1 MAHALGNII
10 RPDPTTPTHP
20 VAVIV
25 IVPVYRGLDMTRA
38 CILAAMPGI
47 IAAPNARLVAI
58 NDASPEPGM
67 QAMLGALAA
76 QWPDVLTVLENPSNQ
91 GFVASVNRGLAY
103 YPDHDAVFLNSD
115 VVVPENWLQRLVN
128 EAYLRRDI
136 GTVTPFSNNATL
148 CSFPYFMQDNA
159 PVLGLDVDAIDAAF
173 RDGTLPCI
181 EAPTGVGSCMY
192 VRRACLDAIGPL
204 NEDRFGRGY
213 GEENDLCQRALKH
226 GWINSLSPNLYVHHQ
241 GGVSFSSEKQALTA
255 TAGRVMDQLHPNY
268 HTDIHAFIAKD
279 PLRTARLQRHVR
291 LLAITHL
298 PKILHVSHAL
308 GGGVAQHIDELAQHF
323 SKQAAHILLT
333 PYENRGAV
341 SVTLGTDTGANRLI
355 FRTPKDFRALVDLL
369 TTIGVSA
376 VHIHH
381 TAGLGPEILGLADA
395 LGVTQL
401 LTVHDF
407 SGLETEL
414 PPPNQARPSPR
425 GQGLSSQFQ
434 NIARRSDCVIF
445 PSNATK
451 RPFAHALGLDPAK
464 LVVAPH
470 IEADGTSN
478 LQPAPFVKTLT
489 YKIGVLGALGRGKGA
504 DRLDQIAARA
514 KRLGLAMSF
523 HLIGYAYKS
532 LRAVTV
538 SGPYPAQALPSL
550 IQQHELD
557 ALFFPNQSPET
568 YSYTL
573 SRALQAGLPILA
585 PDLGAF
591 SERLSGRPNTLLF
604 DPQTPADA
612 LLDQIEAFFGAM
624 AAGRSVVAPLFEG
637 DESRPDFY
645 ACDYLPLVSRSMRA
659 ASDGPVTVPRLDA
672 FKVLGGT
679 NAHPKTWRDFAVLA
693 LWRLYMSPAMRW
705 VNYLV
710 PYSARRSI
718 KRALSRAPMHDLIKD
733 KA

>member
-1 MAHALGNII
+1 MAQALGSII
-10 RPDPTTPTHP
+10 RPNPIAPTHP
-20 VAVIV
+20 VAV

-47 IAAPNARLVAI
+47 LAVPNARLVAI

-67 QAMLGALAA
+67 QAMLEALAA

-115 VVVPENWLQRLVN
+115 VIVPENWLQRLVN
-128 EAYLRRDI
+128 EAYLRDDI
-136 GTVTPFSNNATL
+136 GTVTPFSNNATI

-159 PVLGLDVDAIDAAF
+159 PPLGLDVNAIDAAF

-204 NEDRFGRGY
+204 NEDKFGRGY

-226 GWINSLSPNLYVHHQ
+226 GWRNSLSPNLYVHHE

-255 TAGRVMDQLHPNY
+255 KAGRVMDQLHPNY
-268 HTDIHAFIAKD
+268 HADIHAFIAKD
-279 PLRTARLQRHVR
+279 PLRTARLQRHIQ
-291 LLAITHL
+291 LLATTHL

-308 GGGVAQHIDELAQHF
+308 GGGVAQHIDELALHF
-323 SKQAAHILLT
+323 CKQAAHILLT
-333 PYENRGAV
+333 PYENLGAV
-341 SVTLGTDTGANRLI
+341 SVTLGTDAGANRLV
-355 FRTPKDFRALVDLL
+355 FRIPKDYPALVDLL
-369 TTIGVSA
+369 TAIGVNA

-381 TAGLGPEILGLADA
+381 TAGLRPEILGLADA

-407 SGLETEL
+407 SALGTDTTPLSQAMPGAHAAGLNLAFQEL
-414 PPPNQARPSPR
+414 
-425 GQGLSSQFQ
+425 
-434 NIARRSDCVIF
+434 ARRSDCVIF

-464 LVVAPH
+464 LVVTPH
-470 IEADGTSN
+470 IEAKGALN
-478 LQPAPFVKTLT
+478 PQPAPFVKKLT

-538 SGPYPAQALPSL
+538 SGPYPAEALPNL

-573 SRALQAGLPILA
+573 SRALQVGLPILA
-585 PDLGAF
+585 PKLGAF
-591 SERLSGRPNTLLF
+591 SERLSGRPNTLMF

-624 AAGRSVVAPLFEG
+624 AAGKAVVAPLFEG

-645 ACDYLPLVSRSMRA
+645 ARDYLPLVSRSMRA

-672 FKVLGGT
+672 FKVLGGA
-679 NAHPKTWRDFAVLA
+679 NAHPKTWRDYAVLA
-693 LWRLYMSPAMRW
+693 LWHVYMSPAMRW

-733 KA
+733 AA